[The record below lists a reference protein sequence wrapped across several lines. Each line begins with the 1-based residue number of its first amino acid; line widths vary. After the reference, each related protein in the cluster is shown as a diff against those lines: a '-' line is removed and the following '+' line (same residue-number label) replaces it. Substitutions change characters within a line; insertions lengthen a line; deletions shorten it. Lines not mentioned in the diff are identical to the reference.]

1 MLNICQIVFW
11 LFDAK
16 TCQSLCTNISIELN
30 KHTGTW
36 YEIKSRELYNNI
48 VFLFSKK
55 IKENHV
61 FLVEEDNSSKKVVR
75 VEEELLGKHQASM
88 IFLVSSLY
96 FGSIGTFCS

>member
-1 MLNICQIVFW
+1 M
-11 LFDAK
+11 
-16 TCQSLCTNISIELN
+16 
-30 KHTGTW
+30 
-36 YEIKSRELYNNI
+36 

-61 FLVEEDNSSKKVVR
+61 FLVEEDNFSKKVVR

>member
-1 MLNICQIVFW
+1 M
-11 LFDAK
+11 
-16 TCQSLCTNISIELN
+16 
-30 KHTGTW
+30 
-36 YEIKSRELYNNI
+36 

>member
-1 MLNICQIVFW
+1 M
-11 LFDAK
+11 
-16 TCQSLCTNISIELN
+16 
-30 KHTGTW
+30 
-36 YEIKSRELYNNI
+36 

-88 IFLVSSLY
+88 ISLVSSLY